1 MQRVGFI
8 IFDKF
13 NIILHMK
20 SLGLFLV
27 YISVTIL
34 SVQQTVAQ
42 TSWQQMTSGTSSRL
56 WSAAFANDSTVFA
69 VGVDGL
75 MMKSIN
81 KGTSWSVV
89 NHGLTTKNLYSIHF
103 ATNLVGFAGG
113 LSATVLKTT
122 DGGATWFDISA
133 NLPAIITSYAQ
144 YSTQEINDFYFLN
157 ANTGFAVGYNGIILK
172 TNDGA
177 TSWNFSG
184 SLGAGTYRSVWFVDP
199 ATGFIASHGKK
210 IKKTVNGGENWA
222 DWVSEETTFN
232 HFFEIR
238 FFNAT
243 TGVAIGDGGV
253 IFRTV
258 DAGESWTRATVT
270 PAASGQLWGLEI
282 VSENVGYASGQSG
295 QIYVTNDA
303 GVSWSKQETNLPT
316 AIYRGMAHSKDSV
329 VIAVGDGGLIMRLSG
344 SPTEPEVETGEH
356 WVHGIES
363 FGVNLSGGEFG
374 GVYPG
379 TIGTHYGYPTYKDLD
394 YFKSK
399 GLTLIRFP
407 FRWERVQYQ
416 LNGPLNP
423 LDLGKMKEFVQAAED
438 RNLPVILDM
447 HNFARRSFDGGSTQ
461 TVIGAGSALTKEH
474 LADVWKKLAME
485 FKSYKNIWGYD
496 IMNEPY
502 SMPTPSTWFDIAQAA
517 INSIREVDTITHI
530 VISGDRFSSSLHWV
544 QYSDNLR
551 SLVDPYDKLIYQA
564 HMYFD
569 KNQSG
574 SYGSYVNGV
583 FVPSTYDAEG
593 ATPQTGVN
601 WVKPFVDWLKKYNKK
616 GLMGEYGIPDD
627 DSRWNL
633 VLENMLIY
641 LRDNGVPGTYW
652 SAGPRWGAYR
662 LAVHPS
668 NNYTVDRPQMAVLEK
683 YTRVKGDET
692 ALYEIKQNATIKI
705 NQGHIS
711 VYLQSGGSFNV
722 AVYDAIGKLM
732 FRKKELLNETQ
743 LPELTG
749 SNLYI
754 VFIESREGREVH
766 KIVL

>member
-27 YISVTIL
+27 YILVTIL
-34 SVQQTVAQ
+34 SIQLTVAQ

-172 TNDGA
+172 TNDGG

-199 ATGFIASHGKK
+199 TTGFIASHGKK

-238 FFNAT
+238 FFNTT

-282 VSENVGYASGQSG
+282 VSESVGYASGQSG

-303 GVSWSKQETNLPT
+303 GASWSKQETNLPT

-329 VIAVGDGGLIMRLSG
+329 VIAVGDGGLIMRLNG
-344 SPTEPEVETGEH
+344 SPTEPEVETNEH

-379 TIGTHYGYPTYKDLD
+379 TIGTHYGYPTNKDLD

-502 SMPTPSTWFDIAQAA
+502 SMPTPSTWFDIAQAS

-551 SLVDPYDKLIYQA
+551 NLVDPYDKLIYQA

-754 VFIESREGREVH
+754 VFIESSEGREVH

>member
-27 YISVTIL
+27 YILVTIL
-34 SVQQTVAQ
+34 SIQLTVAQ

-172 TNDGA
+172 TNDGG

-199 ATGFIASHGKK
+199 TTGFIASHGKK

-238 FFNAT
+238 FFNTT

-282 VSENVGYASGQSG
+282 VSESVGYASGQSG

-303 GVSWSKQETNLPT
+303 GASWSKQETNLPT

-344 SPTEPEVETGEH
+344 SPTEPEVETNEH

-502 SMPTPSTWFDIAQAA
+502 SMPTPSTWFDIAQAS

-551 SLVDPYDKLIYQA
+551 NLVDPYDKLIYQA

-754 VFIESREGREVH
+754 VFIESSEGREVH

>member
-27 YISVTIL
+27 YILVTIL
-34 SVQQTVAQ
+34 SIQLTVAQ

-172 TNDGA
+172 TNDGG

-199 ATGFIASHGKK
+199 TTGFIASHGKK

-238 FFNAT
+238 FFNTT

-282 VSENVGYASGQSG
+282 VSESVGYASGQSG

-303 GVSWSKQETNLPT
+303 GASWSKQETNLPT

-329 VIAVGDGGLIMRLSG
+329 VIAVGDGGLIMRLNG
-344 SPTEPEVETGEH
+344 SPTEPEVETNEH

-502 SMPTPSTWFDIAQAA
+502 SMPTPSTWFDIAQAS

-551 SLVDPYDKLIYQA
+551 NLVDPYDKLIYQA

-754 VFIESREGREVH
+754 VFIESSEGREVH

>member
-27 YISVTIL
+27 YILVTIL
-34 SVQQTVAQ
+34 SIQLTVAQ

-172 TNDGA
+172 TNDGG

-199 ATGFIASHGKK
+199 TTGFIASHGKK

-258 DAGESWTRATVT
+258 DAGENWTRATVT

-282 VSENVGYASGQSG
+282 VSESVGYASGQSG

-303 GVSWSKQETNLPT
+303 GASWSKQETNLPT

-344 SPTEPEVETGEH
+344 SPTEPEVETNEH

-502 SMPTPSTWFDIAQAA
+502 SMPTPSTWFDIAQAS

-551 SLVDPYDKLIYQA
+551 NLVDPYDKLIYQA

-754 VFIESREGREVH
+754 VFIESSEGREVH

>member
-34 SVQQTVAQ
+34 SIQQTVAQ

-172 TNDGA
+172 TNDGG

-199 ATGFIASHGKK
+199 TTGFIASHGKK

-258 DAGESWTRATVT
+258 DAGENWTRATVT

-329 VIAVGDGGLIMRLSG
+329 VIAVGDGGLIMRLNG
-344 SPTEPEVETGEH
+344 SPTEPEVETDEH

-423 LDLGKMKEFVQAAED
+423 LDMGKMKEFVQAAED

-474 LADVWKKLAME
+474 LADVWKRLAME

-551 SLVDPYDKLIYQA
+551 NLVDPYDKLIYQA

-627 DSRWNL
+627 DLRWN
-633 VLENMLIY
+633 VMLENMLIY

-722 AVYDAIGKLM
+722 TVYDAIGKLM
-732 FRKKELLNETQ
+732 FRKNELLNETQ

-754 VFIESREGREVH
+754 VFIESSEGREVH

>member
-27 YISVTIL
+27 YILVTIL
-34 SVQQTVAQ
+34 SIQLTVAQ

-172 TNDGA
+172 TNDGG

-199 ATGFIASHGKK
+199 TTGFIASHGKK

-238 FFNAT
+238 FFNTT

-282 VSENVGYASGQSG
+282 VSESVGYASGQSG

-303 GVSWSKQETNLPT
+303 GASWSKQETNLPT

-329 VIAVGDGGLIMRLSG
+329 VIAVGDGGLIMRLNG
-344 SPTEPEVETGEH
+344 SPTEPEVETNEH

-502 SMPTPSTWFDIAQAA
+502 SMPTPSTWFDIAQAS

-551 SLVDPYDKLIYQA
+551 NLVDPYDKLIYQA

-593 ATPQTGVN
+593 ATPQTGVK
-601 WVKPFVDWLKKYNKK
+601 WVKPFVDWLKKYKKK

-627 DSRWNL
+627 DLRWNV

-683 YTRVKGDET
+683 YIRVKGDET

-732 FRKKELLNETQ
+732 FRKNELLNETQ

-754 VFIESREGREVH
+754 VFIESSEGREVH

>member
-1 MQRVGFI
+1 
-8 IFDKF
+8 
-13 NIILHMK
+13 MK
-20 SLGLFLV
+20 SLGRFLCC
-27 YISVTIL
+27 ISVTFL
-34 SVQQTVAQ
+34 LMQQTVAQ
-42 TSWQQMTSGTSSRL
+42 TNWEQMTSGTTSRL
-56 WSAAFANDSTVFA
+56 WSAAFANDSTVYA

-75 MMKSIN
+75 MMKSTN
-81 KGTSWSVV
+81 KGVTWSVV

-103 ATNLVGFAGG
+103 ATELVGFVGG

-122 DGGATWFDISA
+122 DGGATWSDISA

-157 ANTGFAVGYNGIILK
+157 VNTGYAVGYNGIVMK
-172 TNDGA
+172 TTDGG
-177 TSWNFSG
+177 TSWNFLG
-184 SLGAGTYRSVWFVDP
+184 ALGAGTYRSVYFTD
-199 ATGFIASHGKK
+199 ATTGFIASHGKK
-210 IKKTVNGGENWA
+210 IRKTTNSGETWTE
-222 DWVSEETTFN
+222 WISSESTFN

-243 TGVAIGDGGV
+243 TGVAIGDGGSV
-253 IFRTV
+253 FRTV
-258 DAGESWTRATVT
+258 DGGENWTRATVT
-270 PAASGQLWGLEI
+270 PAATGQLWGLEI
-282 VSENVGYASGQSG
+282 VSETVGYASGQSG

-303 GVSWSKQETNLPT
+303 GASWSRQETNFPT

-329 VIAVGDGGLIMRLSG
+329 VIAVGDGGVIMRLSG
-344 SPTEPEVETGEH
+344 SPTEPNPDDDREH

-438 RNLPVILDM
+438 RDMPVILDL

-461 TVIGAGSALTKEH
+461 TVIGAGPGLTKEH

-502 SMPTPSTWFDIAQAA
+502 SMPTASTWFDIAQAS

-544 QYSDNLR
+544 QFSDNLR
-551 SLVDPYDKLIYQA
+551 NLVDPYDKLIFQA

-574 SYGSYVNGV
+574 AYGAYVNGV

-627 DSRWNL
+627 DPRWNV

-683 YTRVKGDET
+683 YTKVKGDET
-692 ALYEIKQNATIKI
+692 GLRDLKLNTVIKN
-705 NQGHIS
+705 NQGQIS
-711 VYLQSGGSFNV
+711 VYLQSDDKFNV
-722 AVYDAIGKLM
+722 MVYNLMGKLIHHQSYL
-732 FRKKELLNETQ
+732 RHEVH
-743 LPELTG
+743 LPRLT
-749 SNLYI
+749 
-754 VFIESREGREVH
+754 ESSVYLVCVENRVGREVY
-766 KIVL
+766 KVVL

>member
-27 YISVTIL
+27 YILVTIL
-34 SVQQTVAQ
+34 SIQLTVAQ

-172 TNDGA
+172 TNDDG

-199 ATGFIASHGKK
+199 TTGFIASHGKK

-258 DAGESWTRATVT
+258 DAGENWTRATVT

-303 GVSWSKQETNLPT
+303 GASWSKQETNLPT

-344 SPTEPEVETGEH
+344 SPTEPEVETNEH

-379 TIGTHYGYPTYKDLD
+379 TIGTHYGYPTNKDLD

-502 SMPTPSTWFDIAQAA
+502 SMPTPSTWFDIAQAS

-551 SLVDPYDKLIYQA
+551 NLVDPYDKLIYQA

-754 VFIESREGREVH
+754 VFIESSEGREVH

>member
-1 MQRVGFI
+1 
-8 IFDKF
+8 
-13 NIILHMK
+13 MK

-34 SVQQTVAQ
+34 SIQQTVAQ

-172 TNDGA
+172 TNDGG

-199 ATGFIASHGKK
+199 TTGFIASHGKK

-329 VIAVGDGGLIMRLSG
+329 VIAVGDGGLIMRLNG
-344 SPTEPEVETGEH
+344 SPTEPEVETNEH

-379 TIGTHYGYPTYKDLD
+379 TIGTHYGYPTNKDLD

-461 TVIGAGSALTKEH
+461 TV
-474 LADVWKKLAME
+474 
-485 FKSYKNIWGYD
+485 
-496 IMNEPY
+496 
-502 SMPTPSTWFDIAQAA
+502 
-517 INSIREVDTITHI
+517 
-530 VISGDRFSSSLHWV
+530 
-544 QYSDNLR
+544 
-551 SLVDPYDKLIYQA
+551 
-564 HMYFD
+564 
-569 KNQSG
+569 
-574 SYGSYVNGV
+574 
-583 FVPSTYDAEG
+583 
-593 ATPQTGVN
+593 
-601 WVKPFVDWLKKYNKK
+601 
-616 GLMGEYGIPDD
+616 
-627 DSRWNL
+627 
-633 VLENMLIY
+633 
-641 LRDNGVPGTYW
+641 
-652 SAGPRWGAYR
+652 
-662 LAVHPS
+662 
-668 NNYTVDRPQMAVLEK
+668 
-683 YTRVKGDET
+683 
-692 ALYEIKQNATIKI
+692 
-705 NQGHIS
+705 
-711 VYLQSGGSFNV
+711 
-722 AVYDAIGKLM
+722 
-732 FRKKELLNETQ
+732 
-743 LPELTG
+743 
-749 SNLYI
+749 
-754 VFIESREGREVH
+754 
-766 KIVL
+766 